1 MAASKENK
9 TESVKANAS
18 VVETP
23 TVVENV
29 STVLET
35 KKVRFLLSPCGAYF
49 LPYNVGQEVDLPA
62 NQADE
67 LVESKY
73 AEYVK

>member
-1 MAASKENK
+1 MSADKKENK
-9 TESVKANAS
+9 TESVKANAP

-23 TVVENV
+23 AVV
-29 STVLET
+29 ET
-35 KKVRFLLSPCGAYF
+35 KKIRFLLSPCGAF
-49 LPYNVGQEVDLPA
+49 LLPYNVGQEVELPT

-67 LVESKY
+67 LVEAKY